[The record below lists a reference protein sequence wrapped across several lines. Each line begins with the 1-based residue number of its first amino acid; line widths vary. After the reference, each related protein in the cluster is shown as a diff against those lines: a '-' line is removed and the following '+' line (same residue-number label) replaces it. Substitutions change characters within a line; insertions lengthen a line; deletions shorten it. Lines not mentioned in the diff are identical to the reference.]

1 MVAWTDNFEARVYLN
16 MSGAEIRRT
25 YVNTRMSGAFGGLDS
40 FIKNRRKWSDK
51 KQVENELI
59 KLESFAIHRPVR
71 KHFKRKRV
79 VVHFINELW
88 SGDLAS
94 LSKYAKDNNGTNF
107 LLVVIDALSKKMYVR
122 PLKTKSSPDVI
133 KAFSSIVKETK
144 ANGFNPPILYWSDQ
158 GTEFRSKAFLDYL
171 KSQKIKGYYTFS
183 AIKVS
188 NLLLTVYVHT
198 DSSRLS

>member
-198 DSSRLS
+198 ASSRLS